1 MKKMAFTLSLIS
13 KIFFSKNLR
22 EGFEAIKYNGKPQR
36 LAAIENI
43 VERANERKKN
53 GIKLWL
59 EKMRIKQNEENE
71 KRRIREIQD
80 NFLRKIMKTKTGKI
94 VEAFVKLKQLPER
107 KNTEGYKRASKFK
120 DGLTRFVENQLK
132 GCFTPFK
139 N

>member
-71 KRRIREIQD
+71 KRRIREIQE

-94 VEAFVKLKQLPER
+94 VEAFVKLKQLP
-107 KNTEGYKRASKFK
+107 
-120 DGLTRFVENQLK
+120 
-132 GCFTPFK
+132 
-139 N
+139 

>member
-1 MKKMAFTLSLIS
+1 MAFTLSLIS

-22 EGFEAIKYNGKPQR
+22 EGFEVIKYNGKPQR

-71 KRRIREIQD
+71 KRRIR
-80 NFLRKIMKTKTGKI
+80 
-94 VEAFVKLKQLPER
+94 
-107 KNTEGYKRASKFK
+107 
-120 DGLTRFVENQLK
+120 
-132 GCFTPFK
+132 
-139 N
+139 